1 MPTFAFTYIIIA
13 VNVLMSVIA
22 WNNANLKQKW
32 IFHPLSIARN
42 GEYLRFLTS
51 GFIHAD
57 GMHLFFNM
65 FALFSFGLNVE
76 FQLVL
81 LFGEMGRYILLVI
94 YLLAVVASDL
104 PSYFK
109 HKNDV
114 YYSALGA
121 SGAVSAMIFASIYF
135 SPLSKISLY
144 FIPIPGFIF
153 GILYL
158 IYCSYM
164 VRNSNDN
171 IGHDA
176 HFYGSVFGFFAALS
190 LNPSGVD
197 NFITQ
202 IASFTLLK

>member
-1 MPTFAFTYIIIA
+1 MPTVPFTYVLIA
-13 VNVLMSVIA
+13 INVLMSVVA
-22 WNNANLKQKW
+22 WNNANLMQKW
-32 IFHPLSIARN
+32 IFHPVSIARN
-42 GEYLRFLTS
+42 GDYGRFLTS

-65 FALFSFGLNVE
+65 FALFSFGRNVE

-81 LFGEMGRYILLVI
+81 LYGELGQYLMVII
-94 YLLAVVASDL
+94 YLLAILASDL

-109 HKNDV
+109 HKKDM

-121 SGAVSAMIFASIYF
+121 SGAVSAVIFASIYF
-135 SPLSKISLY
+135 SPLNKISLY

-158 IYCSYM
+158 AYCSYM
-164 VRNSNDN
+164 VKNAKDN

-176 HFYGSVFGFFAALS
+176 HF
-190 LNPSGVD
+190 
-197 NFITQ
+197 
-202 IASFTLLK
+202 

>member
-1 MPTFAFTYIIIA
+1 MPTFAFTYILIA
-13 VNVLMSVIA
+13 INVLMSVLA
-22 WNNANLKQKW
+22 WNNANFMQKW
-32 IFHPLSIARN
+32 IFHPVSIARN
-42 GEYLRFLTS
+42 GDYWRFLTS
-51 GFIHAD
+51 GFIHSD

-76 FQLVL
+76 FNLVL
-81 LFGEMGRYILLVI
+81 RYGELGRYLLLII
-94 YLLAVVASDL
+94 YLLAIIASDL

-109 HKNDV
+109 YKKDM

-135 SPLSKISLY
+135 APLSKISLY

-158 IYCSYM
+158 AYCSYM
-164 VRNSNDN
+164 VKNAKDN

-176 HFYGSVFGFFAALS
+176 HFYGSVFGFFSAL
-190 LNPSGVD
+190 LLYPAGVD
-197 NFITQ
+197 SFITQ
-202 IASFTLLK
+202 IGSFKLF

>member
-1 MPTFAFTYIIIA
+1 MPTFAFTYILIA
-13 VNVLMSVIA
+13 INVLMSVLA
-22 WNNANLKQKW
+22 WNNANLMQKW
-32 IFHPLSIARN
+32 IFHPVSIARN
-42 GEYLRFLTS
+42 SDYWRFLTS
-51 GFIHAD
+51 GFIHSD

-81 LFGEMGRYILLVI
+81 LYGEIGRYLMIII
-94 YLLAVVASDL
+94 YLLAIVASDL

-109 HKNDV
+109 YKNDI

-153 GILYL
+153 GVLYL
-158 IYCSYM
+158 VYCSYM
-164 VRNSNDN
+164 VKNAKDN

-176 HFYGSVFGFFAALS
+176 HFYGSVFGFFSALL

-197 NFITQ
+197 SFITQ
-202 IASFTLLK
+202 IGSFRPF